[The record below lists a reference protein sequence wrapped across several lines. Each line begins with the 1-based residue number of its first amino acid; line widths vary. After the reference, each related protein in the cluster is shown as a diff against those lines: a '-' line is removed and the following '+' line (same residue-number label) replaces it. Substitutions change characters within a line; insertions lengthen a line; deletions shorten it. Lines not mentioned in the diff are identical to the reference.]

1 MEFIFKIGF
10 AGELAV
16 KELESFLDKPVVMND
31 HNEIVVDFVDHKAM
45 TEVADRLGGIIEV
58 RDKISGNTVWR
69 HKAKYWIRVDRS
81 KPFAIAKKG
90 LLPPK
95 VARMMVNI
103 ASQGQTEGKVLWD
116 PFCGSGTVLM
126 EANEM
131 GLSVIGS
138 DIDKEQLAGCEKNL
152 RWARIKPI
160 KLALWDAAHISELK
174 LQPVDMIV
182 TEPFMGKTR
191 YDSREIPNIYKGL
204 TKLYKGVLKEWLK
217 VLKPGGVIM
226 MSFPEFRLNNKVYKT
241 SDVIDQ
247 SGSLG
252 YNVQIGGL
260 PYSRPE
266 AGVTREM
273 ILLRKIS

>member
-10 AGELAV
+10 AGELAI
-16 KELESFLDKPVVMND
+16 KELESFLDKPATRLSKD
-31 HNEIVVDFVDHKAM
+31 ECLVDFADHGAM
-45 TEVADRLGGIIEV
+45 TAVADKLGGIIEV

-81 KPFAIAKKG
+81 KPFAIARKG

-103 ASQGQTEGKVLWD
+103 AAQGKTEGKVLWD

-126 EANEM
+126 EGSEM

-138 DIDKEQLAGCEKNL
+138 DLDKEQLAGCEKNL
-152 RWARIKPI
+152 RWARVRPI
-160 KLALWDAAHISELK
+160 KLALWDATHISK
-174 LQPVDMIV
+174 LGLQKVDMIV

-191 YDSREIPNIYKGL
+191 YDAREIPNIHKGL
-204 TKLYKGVLKEWLK
+204 VKLYKGVLKDWLN
-217 VLKPGGVIM
+217 VLKPEGVVM

-247 SGSLG
+247 LAPLG

-273 ILLRKIS
+273 ILLKKIS